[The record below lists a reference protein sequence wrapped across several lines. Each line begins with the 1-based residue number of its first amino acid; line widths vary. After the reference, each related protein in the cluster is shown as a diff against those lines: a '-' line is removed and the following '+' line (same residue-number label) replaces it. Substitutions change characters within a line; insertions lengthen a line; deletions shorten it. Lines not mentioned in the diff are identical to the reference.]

1 MKQNKLNS
9 TNSISDL
16 FILLK
21 NQKYDDLIRILDT
34 NPKDSSHSDDNINF
48 NIKLKN
54 DTYFIENI
62 IETKNIKLIKSVL
75 QKNIS
80 LDILDSNGNLIL
92 YNMIKFESKLSE
104 EIIDIV
110 LKKNSTNFGI
120 NLLDKQDVN
129 GRTLFQYCV
138 MFENIKFFNKIFEF
152 SLKDNSAEDIINFL
166 DTTTDKQGDNIFFTS
181 LKRSSSVFTS
191 ILMLFSKK
199 LKSLPMLKQTNSN
212 GENLLHFCIINQID
226 DLIEY
231 LIDNNLV
238 DFNQITIDNGFSI
251 LHTYLVN
258 TNPNIRNNTSE
269 SNTKHSSNLSLL
281 EKIIEKSDILK
292 EDNFGNTI
300 LHLLIRES
308 NFELFDI
315 VLESI
320 EKSNANQND
329 SIRSDSFHTLYN
341 YTNLEGFSAIHLLI
355 DSLSINRIDI
365 FEKKKNLSNQSNVSY
380 SVIEF
385 LIKKS
390 DLNLQNIYGDTCIH
404 LLLKKNLFI
413 KFSKLLE
420 EKEKNIFVE
429 NKKRITPF
437 EIIKNYKNEDYDK
450 IMNIIY
456 RSYYNSLKNLSKSK
470 NLDSYTNIST
480 FNFKKLEKW
489 EIDCSKLINSNNSS
503 KEDKYCIQKI
513 KEIVNSK
520 NNFRSIPKEKIL
532 KLDFDSGI
540 AINNCFF
547 SGFQID
553 TLFGLLFLKEKFNIG
568 TVFGY
573 PLTVNDKLEKLY
585 NETGLD
591 YIHQFNF
598 NNIMIYWIYHKISFV
613 NDSNFDE
620 IIRSK
625 SDNKEIVII
634 PIGIELSNGA
644 HTNILFCDFKN
655 NIIERFE
662 PNGSDPPIYFN
673 YNPELLDKLIE
684 NRFSNILS
692 NFTYLPPK
700 KFLPKI
706 GFSMIENIQSPC
718 KNIGDPNGFCT
729 VWCIWYCYQKLLS
742 MNNANSEEFVK
753 YLIKILKLQNKNFKE
768 VIRNFSKNISQLRD
782 QFLKKYNLDINLWI
796 SYEYTEDILISM
808 EKDIVQTFG
817 IN

>member
-21 NQKYDDLIRILDT
+21 NQKYDDLIKILDT
-34 NPKDSSHSDDNINF
+34 NQKDSFYSDDNINF

-62 IETKNIKLIKSVL
+62 IETKNIKLIKSAL
-75 QKNIS
+75 QRNIS

-120 NLLDKQDVN
+120 NLLDKEDVN

-138 MFENIKFFNKIFEF
+138 MFENIKFFNKILEF
-152 SLKDNSAEDIINFL
+152 SLKDNSIEDIINYL
-166 DTTTDKQGDNIFFTS
+166 DSTTDKQGDNIFFTS
-181 LKRSSSVFTS
+181 LKRSSSIFKS

-199 LKSLPMLKQTNSN
+199 LKKLPMLKQTNSN
-212 GENLLHFCIINQID
+212 GENLLHFCIIHQID

-238 DFNQITIDNGFSI
+238 DFNQITKDNGFSI
-251 LHTYLVN
+251 LHTYIVN
-258 TNPNIRNNTSE
+258 TNLIINNNTSE
-269 SNTKHSSNLSLL
+269 SNILL
-281 EKIIEKSDILK
+281 IKKIIEKSDILK

-308 NFELFDI
+308 NFDLFDI

-320 EKSNANQND
+320 EKSYANHND
-329 SIRSDSFHTLYN
+329 SMRSDSSHSIYN
-341 YTNLEGFSAIHLLI
+341 YTNLEGFSPIHLLI
-355 DSLSINRIDI
+355 DSLSINL
-365 FEKKKNLSNQSNVSY
+365 NNQSNVPH

-420 EKEKNIFVE
+420 EKEINIFVE

-437 EIIKNYKNEDYDK
+437 EIIKNFKNEDYDK

-456 RSYYNSLKNLSKSK
+456 RSYYNSLKNLYKSEKNSK
-470 NLDSYTNIST
+470 NALESMNKLQSSQST

-489 EIDCSKLINSNNSS
+489 EIDCSKIINSKNSS
-503 KEDKYCIQKI
+503 KEDKFCIQKI
-513 KEIVNSK
+513 KETVNSK
-520 NNFRSIPKEKIL
+520 SNFRSMPKEKIL

-598 NNIMIYWIYHKISFV
+598 NNIMIYWIYQKISFV

-620 IIRSK
+620 IIKSK
-625 SDNKEIVII
+625 ADNKEIVII

-684 NRFSNILS
+684 SRFNNIVKD
-692 NFTYLPPK
+692 FTYLPPK

-718 KNIGDPNGFCT
+718 RNIGDPNGFCT
-729 VWCIWYCYQKLLS
+729 VWCIWYCYQKLLNI
-742 MNNANSEEFVK
+742 NNINSIEFVK

>member
-21 NQKYDDLIRILDT
+21 NQKYDDLIKILDT
-34 NPKDSSHSDDNINF
+34 NQKDSFYSDDNINF

-62 IETKNIKLIKSVL
+62 IETKNIKLIKSAL
-75 QKNIS
+75 QRNIS

-138 MFENIKFFNKIFEF
+138 MFENIKFFNKILEF
-152 SLKDNSAEDIINFL
+152 SLKDNSIEDIINYL
-166 DTTTDKQGDNIFFTS
+166 DSTTDKQGDNIFFTS
-181 LKRSSSVFTS
+181 LKRSSSIFKS

-199 LKSLPMLKQTNSN
+199 LKKLPMLKQTNSN
-212 GENLLHFCIINQID
+212 GENLLHFCIIHQID

-238 DFNQITIDNGFSI
+238 DFNQITKDNGFSI
-251 LHTYLVN
+251 LHTYIVN
-258 TNPNIRNNTSE
+258 TNLIINDNTSQ
-269 SNTKHSSNLSLL
+269 SNILL
-281 EKIIEKSDILK
+281 IKKIIEKSDILK

-308 NFELFDI
+308 NFDLFDI

-320 EKSNANQND
+320 EKSYANHND
-329 SIRSDSFHTLYN
+329 SMRSDSSHSIYN
-341 YTNLEGFSAIHLLI
+341 YTNLEGFSPIHLLI
-355 DSLSINRIDI
+355 DSLSINL
-365 FEKKKNLSNQSNVSY
+365 NNQSNVPH

-420 EKEKNIFVE
+420 EKEINIFVE

-437 EIIKNYKNEDYDK
+437 EIIKNFKNEDYDK

-456 RSYYNSLKNLSKSK
+456 RSYYNSLKNLYKSEKNSK
-470 NLDSYTNIST
+470 NVLESMNKLQSSQST

-489 EIDCSKLINSNNSS
+489 EIDCSKIINSKNSS
-503 KEDKYCIQKI
+503 KEDKFCIQKI
-513 KEIVNSK
+513 KETVNSK
-520 NNFRSIPKEKIL
+520 SNFRSMPKEKIL

-598 NNIMIYWIYHKISFV
+598 NNIMIYWIYQKISFV

-620 IIRSK
+620 IIKSK
-625 SDNKEIVII
+625 ADNKEIVII

-684 NRFSNILS
+684 SRFNNIVKD
-692 NFTYLPPK
+692 FTYLPPK

-718 KNIGDPNGFCT
+718 RNIGDPNGFCT
-729 VWCIWYCYQKLLS
+729 VWCIWYCYQKLLNI
-742 MNNANSEEFVK
+742 NNINSIEFVK